1 MQALWMLAAAF
12 FFATMAVCV
21 KFASVHFNSAE
32 LVFYRGL
39 LGMFFMWALAR
50 TRGIPLATRFPGM
63 HMWRSLVGVVSLGA
77 WFYAIAHLPLA
88 TAMTLNYMSSV
99 WIATFL
105 VGGALLM
112 GLLPARGD
120 GAVREATS
128 VEVPSLPA
136 GAAEPAL
143 PDRRRS
149 APPGGSA
156 VREATS
162 VGAQGPLVL
171 TVITGFAGVVM
182 MLRPTIEQNQAFAG
196 LIGLMSGLLAAFA
209 YMQVMAL
216 ARVGEPETRTVF
228 YFAVGSAVAGGAGM
242 LVAGIS
248 EWHWKPALWLIPL
261 GVLASLGQLC
271 MTRAYSLAK
280 TRSATLV
287 VANLQYSGI
296 VFGAVYSLILFGDRI
311 PLIGWAG
318 MALIVASGIAATVL
332 RARAAPGSP
341 AEEH

>member
-21 KFASVHFNSAE
+21 KFASEHFNSAE

-50 TRGIPLATRFPGM
+50 SRGIKLATRYPGM
-63 HMWRSLVGVVSLGA
+63 HMWRSLVGVISLGA

-99 WIATFL
+99 WIAAFL

-112 GLLPARGD
+112 GLLPARGE
-120 GAVREATS
+120 R
-128 VEVPSLPA
+128 PA
-136 GAAEPAL
+136 APAAGL
-143 PDRRRS
+143 S
-149 APPGGSA
+149 
-156 VREATS
+156 
-162 VGAQGPLVL
+162 QGPLVM
-171 TVITGFAGVVM
+171 TVVAGFIGVIM

-196 LIGLMSGLLAAFA
+196 LVGLMSGLLAAFA

-228 YFAVGSAVAGGAGM
+228 YFALGSAVAGGLAMGIAG
-242 LVAGIS
+242 VS

-271 MTRAYSLAK
+271 MTRAYTLAK

-296 VFGAVYSLILFGDRI
+296 VFGAIYSLLLFGERL

-318 MALIVASGIAATVL
+318 MALIMASGIAATVL
-332 RARAAPGSP
+332 RARAAPGAP

>member
-21 KFASVHFNSAE
+21 KFASQYFNAAE
-32 LVFYRGL
+32 LVCYRGL
-39 LGMFFMWALAR
+39 LGMLFMWMLAR
-50 TRGIPLATRFPGM
+50 ARGVTLATRFPGM

-99 WIATFL
+99 WIAAFL

-112 GLLPARGD
+112 GLLPSRGQ
-120 GAVREATS
+120 ASTAS
-128 VEVPSLPA
+128 VAS
-136 GAAEPAL
+136 
-143 PDRRRS
+143 
-149 APPGGSA
+149 
-156 VREATS
+156 
-162 VGAQGPLVL
+162 QGPLVL
-171 TVITGFAGVVM
+171 TVITGFVGVVM

-216 ARVGEPETRTVF
+216 ARVGEPEARTVF
-228 YFAVGSAVAGGAGM
+228 YFAVGSAVAGGLGM
-242 LVAGIS
+242 LVAGVS
-248 EWHWKPALWLIPL
+248 DWQWGPALWLIPL

-296 VFGAVYSLILFGDRI
+296 VFGAVYSLVLFGDRI
-311 PLIGWAG
+311 ELIGWAG